1 MFLFNI
7 SYVIPAFRKQAF
19 LQWAQGEGRKA
30 AQSPLLCDFHVLSV
44 VAIPGDKD
52 FAKSPDRNLSLQMT
66 FDSLADCREWHETR
80 FDSLMMSYAAWY
92 GKDPLFFA
100 TILKE
105 S

>member
-7 SYVIPAFRKQAF
+7 SYVIPASRKESF
-19 LQWAQGEGRKA
+19 LHWAEGEGRKA
-30 AQSPLLCDFHVLSV
+30 AESGGLRDFHILAV

-52 FAKSPDRNLSLQMT
+52 FAKSPDRSMSLQMR
-66 FDSLADCREWHETR
+66 FDTLADCRRWHETR
-80 FDSLMMSYAAWY
+80 FAPLMMSYAAWH